1 VRVKRKVTKQKDG
14 IRVRGFFRLQLVNHK
29 TGKIEGEFF
38 GPNTVTNFGLNN
50 ACAGACI
57 GAAGSCQALSA
68 VLADQTAAINAT
80 QISMIGTENAVK
92 DLSPSTVGIGT
103 ARNTCSFAGSDNSDT
118 LTIGAVGLH
127 KNTNAATDLIAG
139 QTFTTS
145 QMATNQDLN
154 MTYELRFS

>member
-1 VRVKRKVTKQKDG
+1 MKQRRKVTKQRDG
-14 IRVRGFFRLQLVNHK
+14 IRVRGFFRLQLVDHK
-29 TGKIEGEFF
+29 TGKVEGEFL

-50 ACAGACI
+50 ACAGASI
-57 GAAGSCQALSA
+57 GAGGSCQALSA
-68 VLADQTAAINAT
+68 VLADQTADINAT

-92 DLSPSTVGIGT
+92 DLTPSTVATGT
-103 ARNTCSFAGSDNSDT
+103 ARNTCSFAGSSNSDT

-127 KNTNAATDLIAG
+127 SNTNAATDLIAG

-154 MTYELRFS
+154 MTYELQFS